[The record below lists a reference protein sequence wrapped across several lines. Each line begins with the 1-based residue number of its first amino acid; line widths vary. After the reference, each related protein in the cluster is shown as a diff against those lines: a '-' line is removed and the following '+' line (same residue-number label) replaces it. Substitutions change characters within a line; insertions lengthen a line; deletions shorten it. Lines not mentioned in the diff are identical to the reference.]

1 MVAIPECE
9 AQSLMRH
16 AFAIAQPGNDCVRQ
30 LAAATRELGAFIRAV
45 GKLSG
50 EEAASNAAQYW
61 VALAESSLELPSTN
75 GFPGWRHIT
84 ILAANR
90 LARTIAP
97 PAVQKL

>member
-1 MVAIPECE
+1 MIAIPECE
-9 AQSLMRH
+9 PQNPMRH
-16 AFAIAQPGNDCVRQ
+16 AFVIPQPSNECARQ

-45 GKLSG
+45 GKLYG

-61 VALAESSLELPSTN
+61 VALAESNLELPSTN

-97 PAVQKL
+97 PAGQKL